1 MTQSVAMNFFARNVR
16 HLLAEQGMTQT
27 ELADL
32 AGIHGPNVN
41 RILNGK
47 EGITIERAERI
58 ASALGVKLSEL
69 VSEKL
74 PKKRRRTVAAV

>member
-1 MTQSVAMNFFARNVR
+1 MTQSVAMNCFARNVR
-16 HLLAEQGMTQT
+16 HLLSETGMTQV
-27 ELADL
+27 ELAEL
-32 AGIHGPNVN
+32 AGIHHPNVN

-74 PKKRRRTVAAV
+74 PKKSRTAIAAV

>member
-1 MTQSVAMNFFARNVR
+1 MTQSVAMNCFARNVR
-16 HLLAEQGMTQT
+16 HLLQQNGITQV
-27 ELADL
+27 ELAER

-41 RILNGK
+41 RILMGK

-69 VSEKL
+69 VSENL
-74 PKKRRRTVAAV
+74 PKSRKTTIAAV